1 MKSSLIAAAAFGL
14 IVQVAAAQQFQGLGA
29 ADPSQQ
35 LKTAGMMNT
44 FQNRADT
51 FKRDERKEPL
61 VQGTSDPSDIGERQ
75 TGDAQRQLQ
84 PEPQPQATPSPWPS
98 PSPVPPAYTT
108 EPAPASSEAL
118 KPVPVQARGATRPAA
133 QWNPASQA
141 ATAPAPE
148 VVPTAR
154 QSRVQELIDQIKRRR
169 EAR

>member
-1 MKSSLIAAAAFGL
+1 MKSSLVAAAAFGL

-35 LKTAGMMNT
+35 LKTTGMMNT

-51 FKRDERKEPL
+51 FKRDEKKEPL
-61 VQGTSDPSDIGERQ
+61 VQGTSDPSDVGERQ
-75 TGDAQRQLQ
+75 TGDAQRQPQ
-84 PEPQPQATPSPWPS
+84 PEPQPQVTPSPWPS
-98 PSPVPPAYTT
+98 PSPVPPAVT
-108 EPAPASSEAL
+108 PAPASSEAL
-118 KPVPVQARGATRPAA
+118 KPIPVQARGATRPAA

-141 ATAPAPE
+141 APAPAQE

>member
-1 MKSSLIAAAAFGL
+1 MKSSLVAAAAFGL
-14 IVQVAAAQQFQGLGA
+14 IVQVATAQQFQGLGA

-44 FQNRADT
+44 FQTRTDT
-51 FKRDERKEPL
+51 FRRDEKKEPL
-61 VQGTSDPSDIGERQ
+61 VQGTSDPGETGPVRQ
-75 TGDAQRQLQ
+75 TGEVPNQAQ
-84 PEPQPQATPSPWPS
+84 PEPQPQVTPSPWPS
-98 PSPVPPAYTT
+98 PSPVPPAYT
-108 EPAPASSEAL
+108 PAPAASEEL

-141 ATAPAPE
+141 QPAPAHE